1 MNPEFF
7 DMLYADSAFCEA
19 LGRMTL
25 AAGRFE
31 STLRE
36 YLRLRGVIVP
46 DQASFGP
53 LVAALEKH
61 GMLSENGIRIL
72 RVHKLQRNYLTHSLF
87 DLYAARINETVLPRT
102 NLVPGDVATFAEKAW
117 ELEENLSGLTQI
129 VERAIASIEAAG
141 GISELAD
148 SVLFHP

>member
-1 MNPEFF
+1 VIGEAIMNPEFF

-53 LVAALEKH
+53 LLLQH
-61 GMLSENGIRIL
+61 L
-72 RVHKLQRNYLTHSLF
+72 RST
-87 DLYAARINETVLPRT
+87 AC
-102 NLVPGDVATFAEKAW
+102 
-117 ELEENLSGLTQI
+117 
-129 VERAIASIEAAG
+129 
-141 GISELAD
+141 
-148 SVLFHP
+148 

>member
-1 MNPEFF
+1 MNLEFF

-46 DQASFGP
+46 DQGSLGL

-87 DLYAARINETVLPRT
+87 DLYAARINEAVLPRT
-102 NLVPGDVATFAEKAW
+102 NLVPGDVSTFAEKAW
-117 ELEENLSGLTQI
+117 ELEGNLTGLTHA
-129 VERAIASIEAAG
+129 VESAIASIEAAG
-141 GISELAD
+141 GTAELED
-148 SVLFHP
+148 NVLFSP

>member
-1 MNPEFF
+1 
-7 DMLYADSAFCEA
+7 
-19 LGRMTL
+19 
-25 AAGRFE
+25 
-31 STLRE
+31 
-36 YLRLRGVIVP
+36 
-46 DQASFGP
+46 
-53 LVAALEKH
+53 
-61 GMLSENGIRIL
+61 MLSENGIRIL